1 MNSVRVHQLADQI
14 LDRFKTV
21 LNDKLCSITVLAGS
35 TSVQIAKNLAVK
47 MNASYVESSL
57 RVFAD
62 ENQKLTLNL
71 DV

>member
-1 MNSVRVHQLADQI
+1 MAR
-14 LDRFKTV
+14 
-21 LNDKLCSITVLAGS
+21 ITVLAGS

-62 ENQKLTLNL
+62 GESKINALGRVRGKIVVDQSMYPPCGYDLLHAAM
-71 DV
+71 